1 MDSSEV
7 EDTKISL
14 HAVNSCTDSQDGN
27 DDNSGLKMEWTNC
40 EIRKDE
46 NALKVQT
53 KKTPRPIPN
62 LIPLHMQ
69 NSGPINK
76 NVNMNS
82 LPLNLSVISK
92 NSDSSVHGNKSPTYL
107 KAHYSEIE
115 RNDIHCNDDS
125 VDRLSAKSDESSQH
139 SLPRIVKTI
148 GKKKTGSIF
157 DKLYKEKLNAAFE
170 NGTFSNKNEENI
182 AKHLQNHSFN
192 EKNSN
197 TEDIK
202 LNQINIS
209 SSGLSSTRCQHCRHR
224 CKSSL
229 DLVVHLQTCLLTNKN
244 QESLHTASNEEQQ
257 HVPVHPISEGEASA
271 DDPQLPHPMENV
283 VFVWNPIMNNNM
295 APTTTTAE
303 NFDTTVDNSKVAT
316 STPNNNNNNI
326 TSHEYDNT
334 NTGKKV
340 FKCPHCSF
348 WASTASRFHVH
359 IVGHL
364 NKKPFECSL
373 CSYKSN
379 WRWDITKHIRLKSV
393 RDPDHAKAKVLMT
406 DETGRRNYSKYNK
419 YLTLMQITDSSVDV
433 ASASLNL
440 FNRKNKGNCGNT
452 TSFDNVSSVHSE
464 SLEENASN
472 SSFELRTQNSMFLD
486 EHKNSVTE
494 EKTDNK
500 KSRKSMWKCKKCD
513 YR

>member
-7 EDTKISL
+7 EESKMSHEI
-14 HAVNSCTDSQDGN
+14 NSCTDSQEGN
-27 DDNSGLKMEWTNC
+27 DDNSIMKMEWSD
-40 EIRKDE
+40 EIRKNE
-46 NALKVQT
+46 NAQKVQT

-69 NSGPINK
+69 SSGSINK
-76 NVNMNS
+76 NMNS
-82 LPLNLSVISK
+82 LPLNLSVIPK
-92 NSDSSVHGNKSPTYL
+92 NADCLSRGNKSPTYM
-107 KAHYSEIE
+107 KSHYAEIE
-115 RNDIHCNDDS
+115 RSDMHCNDDS
-125 VDRLSAKSDESSQH
+125 VDLSQFDRLSAKSDESSQH

-148 GKKKTGSIF
+148 TKKKSGSIF
-157 DKLYKEKLNAAFE
+157 DKLYKEKMTAAFE
-170 NGTFSNKNEENI
+170 NGTLTNKNEENI
-182 AKHLQNHSFN
+182 TKHLQNYSHN
-192 EKNSN
+192 EKNS
-197 TEDIK
+197 EDVK
-202 LNQINIS
+202 LSQLNIS

-244 QESLHTASNEEQQ
+244 QESLQSNEEQ
-257 HVPVHPISEGEASA
+257 HVPVHPISEGEVSA

-295 APTTTTAE
+295 APTTAE
-303 NFDTTVDNSKVAT
+303 NFDLTADNKALT
-316 STPNNNNNNI
+316 STPNNNNNNNI
-326 TSHEYDNT
+326 SSNEFDNT

-419 YLTLMQITDSSVDV
+419 YLTLMQIPDPSVDV

-452 TSFDNVSSVHSE
+452 FDNVSSVHSE

-472 SSFELRTQNSMFLD
+472 SSFELRTQNSFLD

-494 EKTDNK
+494 EKTENK